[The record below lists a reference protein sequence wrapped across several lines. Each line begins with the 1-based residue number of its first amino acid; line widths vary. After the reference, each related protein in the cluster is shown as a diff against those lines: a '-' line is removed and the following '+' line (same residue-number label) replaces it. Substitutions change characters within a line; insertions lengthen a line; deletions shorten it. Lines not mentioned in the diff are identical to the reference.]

1 MTSLRSL
8 RRAETRAFNTLNP
21 PMSGTSNNETTGIS
35 IYDWAKIF
43 NPGAQ
48 VAFNGMMYQ
57 AYTDVQAGIQHYSGN
72 PIIFAV
78 ASIRTLLF
86 SEARFQF
93 QQLRNGKP
101 GDLFGTA
108 DLQILET
115 PWPGHTT
122 RDLLTRAELDVMGSG
137 QSYWVDNGGYLF
149 RLDPSKVSIMTESVT
164 ENLLFGQRIG
174 DKLAGYIYKPD
185 KDPKTWTYYTPE
197 EVCHYMPYPS
207 PNNQFVGQSWL
218 SPCLPDIQVD
228 DTLNVHKIGVLG
240 NGAAL
245 STVVSMDP
253 TISPEAAQK
262 FIDIFQRQ
270 HDGPQNAG
278 KTLFL
283 GGGSDVKVVGQT
295 FENLALQATQG
306 ASEVRICA
314 AGGVPPAIVGVSEGL
329 KGSSL
334 NAGNYGEA
342 RRRLSDVTMR
352 PLWGAFSS
360 SMASLITVPGASR
373 LWYDDAHIAFMR
385 EDMADQA
392 TILDNNTS
400 ALQKLIQSGFEPDA
414 AVDAVQNNDLSRLA
428 GHHTGLTSV
437 QLLPPGVGEPFSG
450 IEGGPVKEL
459 PAPAPTNGKTPT
471 PVP

>member
-1 MTSLRSL
+1 MFGRLLQSRS
-8 RRAETRAFNTLNP
+8 LNP
-21 PMSGTSNNETTGIS
+21 PMSGLGANETTGIS
-35 IYDWAKIF
+35 IYDWAKMWA
-43 NPGAQ
+43 PGSQ
-48 VAFNGMMYQ
+48 VAFNGTMYQ
-57 AYTDVQAGIQHYSGN
+57 AYTDQHAGAEHYSGN
-72 PIIFAV
+72 PIIFSV
-78 ASIRTLLF
+78 AAIRMLLF

-108 DLQILET
+108 DLKILET

-122 RDLLTRAELDVMGSG
+122 RDLLTRAELDVMVCGN
-137 QSYWVDNGGYLF
+137 SYWVDNGGYLF
-149 RLDPSKVSIMTESVT
+149 RLDPNKVSIVTESVSET
-164 ENLLFGQRIG
+164 LFGGQTIG
-174 DKLAGYIYKPD
+174 ERLAYYLYKPD
-185 KDPKTWTYYTPE
+185 KDPKHWTIYTPD

-207 PNNQFVGQSWL
+207 PTNPFVGQSWL
-218 SPCLPDIQVD
+218 SPCLPDVQID
-228 DTLNVHKIGVLG
+228 DTLNAHKISVLR
-240 NGAAL
+240 NGATL
-245 STVVSMDP
+245 STLVTMDP
-253 TISPEAAQK
+253 SVSPENAEK
-262 FIDIFQRQ
+262 FIRIFRAE

-278 KTLFL
+278 KTLFV
-283 GGGSDVKVVGQT
+283 GGGGDVKTVGQT

-385 EDMADQA
+385 EDQADAAQILQNNA
-392 TILDNNTS
+392 TSLR
-400 ALQKLIQSGFEPDA
+400 QLIDTGFEPDA
-414 AVDAVQNNDLSRLA
+414 AIEAITNGDLSRLI
-428 GHHTGLTSV
+428 GTHLGLYSV
-437 QLLPPGVGEPFSG
+437 QLQPPINGEMPPEFAPGEP
-450 IEGGPVKEL
+450 KAL
-459 PAPAPTNGKTPT
+459 PAPAPTNGKS
-471 PVP
+471 PVPVP